1 MSPERLS
8 DFVHDQTHDGR
19 AYWTLN
25 IINEFAREA
34 LVISRLRLSAVMIQP
49 RMSGMRK
56 SGGISVISLGL
67 IVACDPG
74 EVAWENQTS
83 PPNCPNTWG
92 HLICV

>member
-1 MSPERLS
+1 MSPARLP

-56 SGGISVISLGL
+56 SCGIAVISLDL
-67 IVACDPG
+67 SATAICPR
-74 EVAWENQTS
+74 
-83 PPNCPNTWG
+83 PNRVCFA
-92 HLICV
+92 LLFEL